1 MTRGPAASK
10 VALVTGATRG
20 IGRAIA
26 LELARHNFAVVVTG
40 RTLAEGQGVAPG
52 SIEGVVSA
60 IHEGGGAALGV
71 RLDLLDRS
79 SIETAMAATM
89 DRFGRLDVLVNNG
102 IYQGPEMMLPVA
114 DFSMTAAEDNFR
126 GMVVNQIYASRLAIA
141 AMRRQGQGRLV
152 FMGSLAATSAPNG
165 HAGLLY
171 AAGKAAFHR
180 IPAYIHYE
188 HAKDGILAFLVEPQ
202 FTMTDTLRARLG
214 DQAEAIGAGFVARRP
229 EETARTVA
237 WLASHPDAARF
248 AGGELI
254 NAPDFFIQSGVDPR
268 RNGAV
273 N

>member
-79 SIETAMAATM
+79 SIEAAMAATM

-152 FMGSLAATSAPNG
+152 FMGSLARPARRTATQGCSTP
-165 HAGLLY
+165 
-171 AAGKAAFHR
+171 
-180 IPAYIHYE
+180 P
-188 HAKDGILAFLVEPQ
+188 
-202 FTMTDTLRARLG
+202 
-214 DQAEAIGAGFVARRP
+214 ARRP
-229 EETARTVA
+229 SIASRPTSTTSTPRTASSPSWSSR
-237 WLASHPDAARF
+237 SSP
-248 AGGELI
+248 
-254 NAPDFFIQSGVDPR
+254 
-268 RNGAV
+268 
-273 N
+273 